1 MQTVS
6 LAEFHLLAEGG
17 LKLAAFKNAELIVD
31 PAADATRSAQ
41 IEALVKELASGL
53 HVKPKTQVNL
63 CLTSQEVFS
72 RVVKLPGST
81 AEDVKSIIGFEA
93 QQNVPFPIDEVVWD
107 YQIMGE
113 SRNAN
118 WDVALVAMKADRLGE
133 VVESVR
139 TGGLDANNVDV
150 APVALYNAFCYN
162 YPEVSGAS
170 LLIDLGA
177 RTTNLIFCEDGRFF
191 SRSIPIGGNTI
202 SAAIAKEFNQEITV
216 AERLKIEKGIV
227 GLGGAYSE
235 PEDPTVARI
244 AKVIRNT
251 MTRLHAEV
259 ARSINFYR
267 TSQGGSSPKRVF
279 LCGGSASLPYVSEF
293 FTEKLQI
300 SVEFFDPLRN
310 VVVADGVLSHDGGP
324 SATGVGEVVG
334 TALRALKNCPIEINL
349 RPESAIRAQKLA
361 RRKPQLVLA
370 ALFLILAPAIWLL
383 HFDKVTQS
391 TKEQADKF
399 QKQNKDLTDLSA
411 KIDKVLAEQ
420 KRLNTEAAPFLLVA
434 AERSAWT
441 SIVDELADKLP
452 LRFIWITQL
461 KPVVGTITPPPEP
474 GKTPPPA
481 AKPGQPAVPAQKA
494 ITAIEVSGLYLD
506 NPPNEKG
513 AMIIDEFYEKL
524 VGSEIFS
531 ISEDKSKIITQ
542 RTTPTGES
550 WAYGYTLVLPLKQ
563 PIAAP

>member
-1 MQTVS
+1 
-6 LAEFHLLAEGG
+6 
-17 LKLAAFKNAELIVD
+17 
-31 PAADATRSAQ
+31 
-41 IEALVKELASGL
+41 
-53 HVKPKTQVNL
+53 
-63 CLTSQEVFS
+63 
-72 RVVKLPGST
+72 
-81 AEDVKSIIGFEA
+81 
-93 QQNVPFPIDEVVWD
+93 
-107 YQIMGE
+107 
-113 SRNAN
+113 
-118 WDVALVAMKADRLGE
+118 
-133 VVESVR
+133 
-139 TGGLDANNVDV
+139 
-150 APVALYNAFCYN
+150 
-162 YPEVSGAS
+162 
-170 LLIDLGA
+170 
-177 RTTNLIFCEDGRFF
+177 
-191 SRSIPIGGNTI
+191 
-202 SAAIAKEFNQEITV
+202 
-216 AERLKIEKGIV
+216 
-227 GLGGAYSE
+227 
-235 PEDPTVARI
+235 
-244 AKVIRNT
+244 
-251 MTRLHAEV
+251 
-259 ARSINFYR
+259 
-267 TSQGGSSPKRVF
+267 
-279 LCGGSASLPYVSEF
+279 LPYVSEF

-461 KPVVGTITPPPEP
+461 KPVVGTITPPPES
-474 GKTPPPA
+474 GKIPPPA
-481 AKPGQPAVPAQKA
+481 AKLGQPAVPAQKA